1 MEEEKTD
8 IDITKAEFSSLSG
21 GASGNQDEV
30 SGYEEL
36 AVFESGL
43 SGSRPVHRQ
52 DVAAQGAEV
61 GTSGKTV
68 KPKDYLAMEN
78 RAPSSTIAA

>member
-1 MEEEKTD
+1 
-8 IDITKAEFSSLSG
+8 
-21 GASGNQDEV
+21 
-30 SGYEEL
+30 
-36 AVFESGL
+36 
-43 SGSRPVHRQ
+43 
-52 DVAAQGAEV
+52 VAAQGAEV